1 MMNEYKVEI
10 KEELSR
16 VINVTANCHEEAVEK
31 AKSMY
36 QNEEIILN
44 YSDIKSTEFKP
55 LNCDRKKKKTLER

>member
-1 MMNEYKVEI
+1 MMNDYKVEI

-36 QNEEIILN
+36 QNEEIIHFATN
-44 YSDIKSTEFKP
+44 
-55 LNCDRKKKKTLER
+55 ER